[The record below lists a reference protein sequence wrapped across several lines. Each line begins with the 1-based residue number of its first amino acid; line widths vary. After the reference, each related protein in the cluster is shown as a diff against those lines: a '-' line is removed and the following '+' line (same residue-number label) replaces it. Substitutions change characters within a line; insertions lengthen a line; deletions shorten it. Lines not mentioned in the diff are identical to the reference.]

1 MVGKNDW
8 VVQLNSDL
16 EECNISLSEDE
27 IKKMKKTTFNSFL
40 KRKINAVAK
49 QYLFNLRSKHSKSTN
64 LLRKNELKDYL
75 TSYKISLEGKKL
87 LFAMKTRSVNV
98 KTNFKNGFS
107 NMLCRLC
114 AKPGEDESELHLMH
128 CKEIISESD
137 IRDQMKNI
145 TYKV

>member
-27 IKKMKKTTFNSFL
+27 IKKMKKTTFKSFL

-49 QYLFNLRSKHSKSTN
+49 QYIFNLRSKHSKSTN

-87 LFAMKTRSVNV
+87 LFAMKTHGVNV
-98 KTNFKNGFS
+98 KSLQSKFGVKTSRVGKLS
-107 NMLCRLC
+107 
-114 AKPGEDESELHLMH
+114 
-128 CKEIISESD
+128 
-137 IRDQMKNI
+137 
-145 TYKV
+145 